1 MNCPN
6 CGTPNLDEND
16 FCTQC
21 GQNLRSRTF
30 CPKCGKENPSEN
42 SYCAKCGT
50 NLLAN
55 GVVTTNKNGQPGEH
69 ETGKE
74 EQGNQSQVPNQTIII
89 QQDQKKR
96 SNWLPWLL
104 VLLLTITLACVALLW
119 FDVVDVPENILNR
132 LPERIQ
138 MIIQKIDKPD
148 DENVDQN
155 NDDFEVIFEGQVL
168 NNGFNNDKLCEPFP
182 PKQYTLVKPQFENGK
197 VVSGQAVF
205 YWPEQFIFIREEGDT
220 FVVQHRNDP
229 EKTEYQM
236 SLITYALQ
244 DGVYAPNSDGQCK
257 YDKQAGLAKINCFL
271 EIETGDLPIEGRWTF
286 GVDMVLYDPRVDIC
300 KFDLPIDMTVVIE
313 PQVADQGPCFF
324 EAADSF
330 EGIKMNYWF
339 SSNLKDLYIKTT
351 KDTPFLF
358 IDPAYTVT
366 LSKVGATSIER
377 QCTVLESDLSRL
389 DCLFPNFS
397 GPSGNW
403 TIAIAINDC
412 PLHEDTIS
420 ISIPVPSKCPSGET
434 WYEGWPYNNGCCTN
448 GCWCVQN
455 GELGCWTT
463 CASHCND

>member
-1 MNCPN
+1 
-6 CGTPNLDEND
+6 
-16 FCTQC
+16 
-21 GQNLRSRTF
+21 
-30 CPKCGKENPSEN
+30 
-42 SYCAKCGT
+42 
-50 NLLAN
+50 
-55 GVVTTNKNGQPGEH
+55 
-69 ETGKE
+69 
-74 EQGNQSQVPNQTIII
+74 
-89 QQDQKKR
+89 
-96 SNWLPWLL
+96 